1 MNQPQKR
8 ILFVSHTAEI
18 TGPTHS
24 LQALLPYLKEQYAVA
39 VVSPEE
45 GPLTEWLAR
54 QEIPAHILPD
64 QRPTAIAR
72 LTALV
77 RRGQFDLVY
86 ANNPSTYARNGLIAA
101 RLLGKPA
108 VWHFR
113 SIKWHWDW
121 REGIFLRLANRVIA
135 VSQACAQP
143 LLRFAPGERVRV
155 IHNGVDA
162 AAYQIDR
169 EPARRYLREQLR
181 LPESAPVLIS
191 VGHLMRR
198 KAQTEQVALM
208 RSLAGSEH
216 TPHLVIAGNLTR
228 EPDYAAEVQD
238 QIARAGLAGCV
249 HVLGLRADVPQL
261 LGGADVYLHTP
272 KSDAHPRGVLEAMA
286 AGLPVV
292 AYAVDGVRETVVDGE
307 TGCLIEPGDGEG
319 LRRAVE
325 RLLGSPQQMTAFGAA
340 GRRRVQAQFS
350 AAGTAAK
357 IERVLEELLEE

>member
-1 MNQPQKR
+1 MNHPKR

-24 LQALLPYLKEQYAVA
+24 LQALLPYLRAHYAVA
-39 VVSPEE
+39 VVTPED

-54 QEIPAHILPD
+54 QEIPAHVLPD
-64 QRPTAIAR
+64 LRPTGIAK
-72 LTALV
+72 LIALV
-77 RRGQFDLVY
+77 RRERIDLVY
-86 ANNPSTYARNGLIAA
+86 ANNPSTFSRNGLIAA
-101 RLLGKPA
+101 RLQGKPA

-121 REGIFLRLANRVIA
+121 REGVYLRLASRVIA

-162 AAYQIDR
+162 AAFELDR
-169 EPARRYLREQLR
+169 EAARRYLREQIR
-181 LPESAPVLIS
+181 LPEHACVLIS

-208 RSLAGSEH
+208 AALAGRGQSA
-216 TPHLVIAGNLTR
+216 HLVIAGNLTR
-228 EPDYAAEVQD
+228 EPDYAAEVQE
-238 QIARAGLAGCV
+238 QIARAGLNGCV
-249 HVLGLRADVPQL
+249 HVLGLRQDVPQL
-261 LGGADVYLHTP
+261 LAGADLYVHTP

-286 AGLPVV
+286 AGLPVA

-307 TGCLIEPGDGEG
+307 TGCLIEPGNLEG

-325 RLLGSPQQMTAFGAA
+325 SLLGSPERMAAMGAA
-340 GRRRVQAQFS
+340 GRRRVQEHFT

-357 IERVLEELLEE
+357 IERVLEELLGA